1 MEIVD
6 VSCFCQIKKKKETKK
21 QQQKTQM
28 LPQILMNKARSLKL
42 SLVVTSVKLYMFT
55 LSFVPLNSFQG
66 SRKEE
71 ILRLNAHFPT
81 DLNISLWCSCLA
93 SLDDDCWSWWSVKLK
108 AMDGSWQMSFTL
120 CIHTYVTSGGMHT
133 EVGYLEASRSL
144 KVEHYSKEHRQLLL
158 LSIFYYSCVSE
169 ILSW

>member
-6 VSCFCQIKKKKETKK
+6 ISCFCQIKKKEERKK
-21 QQQKTQM
+21 HQNNTRAF
-28 LPQILMNKARSLKL
+28 PQILLNKAISLKL
-42 SLVVTSVKLYMFT
+42 SMVVTYVKLYMFI

-93 SLDDDCWSWWSVKLK
+93 SLDCDC
-108 AMDGSWQMSFTL
+108 
-120 CIHTYVTSGGMHT
+120 
-133 EVGYLEASRSL
+133 
-144 KVEHYSKEHRQLLL
+144 
-158 LSIFYYSCVSE
+158 
-169 ILSW
+169 

>member
-6 VSCFCQIKKKKETKK
+6 VSCFCQIKKKKRKNKTKK
-21 QQQKTQM
+21 T
-28 LPQILMNKARSLKL
+28 LPQILVNKARSLKL
-42 SLVVTSVKLYMFT
+42 SLAVTSVKLYMFT

-93 SLDDDCWSWWSVKLK
+93 SLDDDC
-108 AMDGSWQMSFTL
+108 
-120 CIHTYVTSGGMHT
+120 
-133 EVGYLEASRSL
+133 
-144 KVEHYSKEHRQLLL
+144 
-158 LSIFYYSCVSE
+158 
-169 ILSW
+169 